1 MQNDKMKY
9 HNDLKS
15 VYFQIADHI
24 MELVLPMQIQIDRCL
39 PSFIDFL
46 TEKPLGIVKIR
57 VRLELNSL
65 QRSVG
70 ETKLLSD
77 VSIVWGD
84 RFRFEESSENY
95 ITSVQSEEK
104 SREWKMLSIKDFSQS
119 TIYVL
124 EEELYT
130 TSILS
135 WLLMVAFGQAM
146 LKYNTVLFHASVIEK
161 DGKGYAFLGKSGTG
175 KSTHSRLWLKYIPD
189 TKLLND
195 DNPAVRIIE
204 DGSMMIYGTPWSG
217 KTPCYRNVGVLL
229 EGLVRLRQAPENQW
243 KKVSG
248 KEALLSVLPSCT
260 AIRWNRSLF
269 DQMLNSLEKIITNV
283 NVGQLS
289 CLPDQNAAYLCSQEL
304 IKNNK
309 L

>member
-1 MQNDKMKY
+1 MKY

-24 MELVLPMQIQIDRCL
+24 MELILPMQIQIDRCL
-39 PSFIDFL
+39 PSFIDFI
-46 TEKPLGIVKIR
+46 TEKPLGIIKIR
-57 VRLELNSL
+57 VQLELNSL
-65 QRSVG
+65 QRNVG

-119 TIYVL
+119 TIYVV

-146 LKYNTVLFHASVIEK
+146 LKYDTVLFHASVIEK
-161 DGKGYAFLGKSGTG
+161 GGKGYAFLGKSGTG

-195 DNPAVRIIE
+195 DNPAVRIME
-204 DGSMMIYGTPWSG
+204 DGSLMIYGTPWSG

-243 KKVSG
+243 KKVLG

-260 AIRWNRSLF
+260 AIRWNRNLF
-269 DQMLNSLEKIITNV
+269 DQMLNSLEKIITSV

>member
-15 VYFQIADHI
+15 VYFQIAGHI
-24 MELVLPMQIQIDRCL
+24 MELILPVQIQINRCL
-39 PSFIDFL
+39 PSFIDFI
-46 TEKPLGIVKIR
+46 TEKPSGTVKIK
-57 VRLELNSL
+57 VKLELNSL
-65 QRSVG
+65 ERSVG

-119 TIYVL
+119 SIYVL

-195 DNPAVRIIE
+195 DNPAVRIME
-204 DGSMMIYGTPWSG
+204 DESVMIYGTPWSG
-217 KTPCYRNVGVLL
+217 KTPCYRNTGVLL
-229 EGLVRLRQAPENQW
+229 NGLVRLRQAPENQW

-260 AIRWNRSLF
+260 AIRWNRNLF
-269 DQMLNSLEKIITNV
+269 DQMLDSLEKIINRV
-283 NVGQLS
+283 YVGQLF
-289 CLPDQNAAYLCSQEL
+289 CLPDQNAAYLCSKEL

>member
-39 PSFIDFL
+39 PSFIDFI

-57 VRLELNSL
+57 VQLELNSL

-104 SREWKMLSIKDFSQS
+104 SREWKMLSIKDFSHS

-161 DGKGYAFLGKSGTG
+161 DGNGYAFLGKSGTG
-175 KSTHSRLWLKYIPD
+175 KSTHSRLWLKYISD

-195 DNPAVRIIE
+195 DNPAVRIME
-204 DGSMMIYGTPWSG
+204 DGNIMIYGTPWSG

-229 EGLVRLRQAPENQW
+229 NGLVRLRQAPENQW
-243 KKVSG
+243 KKVLG

-260 AIRWNRSLF
+260 AIRWNRNLF

>member
-9 HNDLKS
+9 NNDLKS
-15 VYFQIADHI
+15 VYFRIADHI
-24 MELVLPMQIQIDRCL
+24 MELILPVQIQIDRCL
-39 PSFIDFL
+39 PSFVDFI
-46 TEKPLGIVKIR
+46 TEEPSGTVKIK
-57 VRLELNSL
+57 VQLELNSL

-104 SREWKMLSIKDFSQS
+104 SRKWKMLSIKDFSQS

-146 LKYNTVLFHASVIEK
+146 LKYSTVLFHASVIEK
-161 DGKGYAFLGKSGTG
+161 DEKGYAFLGKSGTG

-195 DNPAVRIIE
+195 DNPAVRIME
-204 DGSMMIYGTPWSG
+204 DESIMIYGTPWSG
-217 KTPCYRNVGVLL
+217 KTPCYRNTGVLL

-260 AIRWNRSLF
+260 AIRWNRNLF

-304 IKNNK
+304 IKK
-309 L
+309 

>member
-1 MQNDKMKY
+1 MQNDKMKF

-24 MELVLPMQIQIDRCL
+24 MELILPMQIQINRCL
-39 PSFIDFL
+39 PSFIDFI
-46 TEKPLGIVKIR
+46 TERPSGTLKIKVK
-57 VRLELNSL
+57 LELNSL
-65 QRSVG
+65 QESIG

-104 SREWKMLSIKDFSQS
+104 SREWKMFSTKDFSQS

-161 DGKGYAFLGKSGTG
+161 DGSGYAFLGKSGTG

-195 DNPAVRIIE
+195 DNPAVRIME
-204 DGSMMIYGTPWSG
+204 DESVMIYGTPWSG
-217 KTPCYRNVGVLL
+217 KTPCYRNTGVLL

-260 AIRWNRSLF
+260 AIRWNRNLF
-269 DQMLNSLEKIITNV
+269 DQMLNSLEKIITSV

-289 CLPDQNAAYLCSQEL
+289 CLPDQNAAYLCSKEL

>member
-1 MQNDKMKY
+1 MKY

-57 VRLELNSL
+57 VQLELNSL

-70 ETKLLSD
+70 DTKLLSD

-146 LKYNTVLFHASVIEK
+146 LKYDTVLFHASVIEK

-243 KKVSG
+243 KKVLG

-260 AIRWNRSLF
+260 AIRWNRNLF

-289 CLPDQNAAYLCSQEL
+289 CLPDQNAAYLCSKEL

>member
-15 VYFQIADHI
+15 IYFQIADHI
-24 MELVLPMQIQIDRCL
+24 MELILPVQIQIDRCL
-39 PSFIDFL
+39 PSFIDFI
-46 TEKPLGIVKIR
+46 TEDPLETVKISI
-57 VRLELNSL
+57 RLELNSR
-65 QRSVG
+65 QRDIG

-104 SREWKMLSIKDFSQS
+104 SREWKMFSTKDFSQS
-119 TIYVL
+119 TIYIL

-161 DGKGYAFLGKSGTG
+161 DGRGYAFLGKSGTG

-195 DNPAVRIIE
+195 DNPAVRIME
-204 DGSMMIYGTPWSG
+204 DESVMIYGTPWSG

-243 KKVSG
+243 KKASG

-260 AIRWNRSLF
+260 AIRWNRNLF
-269 DQMLNSLEKIITNV
+269 DQMLNSLEKIICRV
-283 NVGQLS
+283 YVGQLS

>member
-24 MELVLPMQIQIDRCL
+24 MELVLPMEIQIDRCL
-39 PSFIDFL
+39 PSFIDFI

-57 VRLELNSL
+57 VQLELNSL

-146 LKYNTVLFHASVIEK
+146 LKYNTVLFHASVIER

>member
-39 PSFIDFL
+39 PSFIDFI

-57 VRLELNSL
+57 VQLELNSL

-104 SREWKMLSIKDFSQS
+104 SREWKMLSIKDFSHS

-146 LKYNTVLFHASVIEK
+146 LNYNTVLFHASVIEK
-161 DGKGYAFLGKSGTG
+161 DGNGYAFLGKSGTG
-175 KSTHSRLWLKYIPD
+175 KSTHSRLWLKYISD

-195 DNPAVRIIE
+195 DNPAVRIME
-204 DGSMMIYGTPWSG
+204 DGNIMIYGTPWSG

-229 EGLVRLRQAPENQW
+229 NGLVRLRQAPENQW
-243 KKVSG
+243 KKVLG

-260 AIRWNRSLF
+260 AIRWNRNLF

>member
-57 VRLELNSL
+57 VQLELNSL

-70 ETKLLSD
+70 DTKLLSD

-146 LKYNTVLFHASVIEK
+146 LKYDTVLFHASVIEK

-243 KKVSG
+243 KKVLG

-260 AIRWNRSLF
+260 AIRWNRNLF

-289 CLPDQNAAYLCSQEL
+289 CLPDQNAAYLCSKEL

>member
-24 MELVLPMQIQIDRCL
+24 MELILPVQIQTDRCL
-39 PSFIDFL
+39 PSFIDFI
-46 TEKPLGIVKIR
+46 TEEPSGTVKIK
-57 VRLELNSL
+57 VQLELNSL
-65 QRSVG
+65 QENAG

-84 RFRFEESSENY
+84 RFRFEESSKNY

-104 SREWKMLSIKDFSQS
+104 SREWNMFSTKDFSQS

-161 DGKGYAFLGKSGTG
+161 DGSGYAFLGKSGTG
-175 KSTHSRLWLKYIPD
+175 KSTHSRLWLKYISD

-195 DNPAVRIIE
+195 DNPAVRIME
-204 DGSMMIYGTPWSG
+204 DESIMIYGTPWSG

-260 AIRWNRSLF
+260 AIRWNRNLF
-269 DQMLNSLEKIITNV
+269 DQMLNSLEKIITSV

>member
-39 PSFIDFL
+39 PSFIDFI
-46 TEKPLGIVKIR
+46 TEKPLGIVKIK
-57 VRLELNSL
+57 VGLELNSL
-65 QRSVG
+65 QGSVG

-175 KSTHSRLWLKYIPD
+175 KSTHSRLWLKYVPD

-195 DNPAVRIIE
+195 DNPAVRIME
-204 DGSMMIYGTPWSG
+204 DGNIMIYGTPWSG

-229 EGLVRLRQAPENQW
+229 NGLVRLRQAPENQW
-243 KKVSG
+243 KKVLG

-260 AIRWNRSLF
+260 AIRWNRNLF

-289 CLPDQNAAYLCSQEL
+289 CLPDQNAAYLCSKEL
-304 IKNNK
+304 IKK
-309 L
+309 

>member
-1 MQNDKMKY
+1 MQNDKMKF

-24 MELVLPMQIQIDRCL
+24 MELILPMQIQINRCL
-39 PSFIDFL
+39 PSFIDFI
-46 TEKPLGIVKIR
+46 TERPSGTVKIK
-57 VRLELNSL
+57 VKLELNSL
-65 QRSVG
+65 QESIG

-104 SREWKMLSIKDFSQS
+104 SREWKMFSTKDFSQS

-161 DGKGYAFLGKSGTG
+161 DGSGYAFLGKSGTG
-175 KSTHSRLWLKYIPD
+175 KSTHSRLWLKYISD

-195 DNPAVRIIE
+195 DNPAVRIME
-204 DGSMMIYGTPWSG
+204 DERIVIYGTPWSG

-260 AIRWNRSLF
+260 AIRWNRNLF

>member
-1 MQNDKMKY
+1 MKY

-24 MELVLPMQIQIDRCL
+24 MELILPVQIEIDRCL
-39 PSFIDFL
+39 PSFIDFI
-46 TEKPLGIVKIR
+46 TEEPLETVKISIQ
-57 VRLELNSL
+57 LELNSR
-65 QRSVG
+65 QGDIG

-104 SREWKMLSIKDFSQS
+104 SREWKMLSTKDFSQS

-161 DGKGYAFLGKSGTG
+161 NGKGYAFLGKSGTG

-195 DNPAVRIIE
+195 DNPAVRIME
-204 DGSMMIYGTPWSG
+204 DESVMIYGTPWSG

-260 AIRWNRSLF
+260 AIRWNRNLF
-269 DQMLNSLEKIITNV
+269 DKMLNSLEKIISRV
-283 NVGQLS
+283 YVGQLS